1 MTIDLSKEIIWIFT
15 EPRSGSTWFS
25 RKLSLILNRR
35 LHPRDQGFESKNNKE
50 IGDFFLSRQQL
61 ETDKEV
67 IFDTHFF
74 SGLKGLKNY
83 SNPIVLRVTRKN
95 KVEQFLSRVIATK
108 YNHNR
113 VWNVITEQERNNL
126 PIIEKTVVSI
136 NEVREYIRLTKRNE
150 SLWNEYSSIYR
161 NETIYYEDLLEN
173 FNSKILPVSNLS
185 MKIEEEGLPLK
196 MPYNKKDI
204 FINYDQIA
212 KLIKREMPETH
223 QE

>member
-1 MTIDLSKEIIWIFT
+1 
-15 EPRSGSTWFS
+15 
-25 RKLSLILNRR
+25 
-35 LHPRDQGFESKNNKE
+35 
-50 IGDFFLSRQQL
+50 
-61 ETDKEV
+61 
-67 IFDTHFF
+67 
-74 SGLKGLKNY
+74 
-83 SNPIVLRVTRKN
+83 VLRVTRKN

-126 PIIEKTVVSI
+126 PIIQKTVVSI